1 MGLFNRFSK
10 KKVGEKDSMKK
21 EKSDIEKEKNNAEKK
36 ISPSKCLE
44 ENLKCM
50 KEIFKD
56 CEDVIFRDFKVGERQ
71 SEEFVAIQIDGLA
84 SKDIINDYVL
94 EPLMLEVRKIE
105 PEDVKKKLFKITK
118 EGVISTIEIKEVY
131 DLQEAVV
138 NILSGETALL
148 VNGYDKILI
157 IGSKGPPT
165 RGVSQ
170 AESETVVRGPRDG
183 FVEVSRFNS
192 ALIRRRIRDPKL
204 KLRNMQVGERSK
216 TDIAVLYI
224 EDIANPHL
232 VKDIIRKIEK
242 IKIDAILE
250 SSYIEQLIED
260 NHFSPFPQ
268 MQNTERPDAAAS
280 ALYEGRVVIIVD
292 NTPFCIIAPATM
304 MTFLQSSEDFYQR
317 WAIVSLSRMIR
328 YLAILISL
336 LGPSLYIAIVSYHP
350 GLLPTR
356 LALYIGASRIN
367 VPFPAFIEAFIME
380 ITIELLREAGS
391 RMSGPIGTTIS
402 IVGGLVIGQA
412 AVEAGIVS
420 PLMVIVV
427 AVTAIAS
434 FMIPNYGFASAFRIL
449 RFVVMVLASV
459 LGLYGIMLGLII
471 ITTHLVKLTSFGV
484 PYMTP
489 FTTLGRTISDL
500 KDTVIKMPLIVMR
513 ERQKLTR
520 LQDKIRLS
528 LEEENGNGDDKNV
541 RKKQ

>member
-1 MGLFNRFSK
+1 MGFFHRFLN
-10 KKVGEKDSMKK
+10 KKVEEKNSMKK
-21 EKSDIEKEKNNAEKK
+21 EKSDTKKENP
-36 ISPSKCLE
+36 PSKYLE
-44 ENLKCM
+44 ENVKKL

-56 CEDVIFRDFKVGERQ
+56 CDDVIFRDFKVGVEQ

-84 SKDIINDYVL
+84 NKELVNDYVL
-94 EPLMLEVRKIE
+94 KPLMLEVREVE
-105 PEDVKKKLFKITK
+105 PENVKDRLFKITK
-118 EGVISTIEIKEVY
+118 EGAISATEIKVVH

-138 NILSGETALL
+138 SILSGDTALL
-148 VNGYDKILI
+148 ISGYDKIII

-183 FVEVSRFNS
+183 FVEVARFNS

-204 KLRNMQVGERSK
+204 KLKNAQVGERSK
-216 TDIAVLYI
+216 TDIAILYI
-224 EDIANPHL
+224 EDIANPYL
-232 VKDIIRKIEK
+232 VKEVIKRIEK

-250 SSYIEQLIED
+250 SAFVEQLIED

-268 MQNTERPDAAAS
+268 MESTERPDAAAA
-280 ALYEGRVVIIVD
+280 ALYQGRVVIVVD
-292 NTPFCIIAPATM
+292 NTPFCLVVPATL
-304 MTFLQSSEDFYQR
+304 MTFLQAPEDYFQR
-317 WAIVSLSRMIR
+317 WPIISLARIIR
-328 YLAILISL
+328 YLAVLISL
-336 LGPSLYIAIVSYHP
+336 LGPALYIALVSYHP

-427 AVTAIAS
+427 AVTAISS
-434 FMIPNYGFASAFRIL
+434 FMIPNFGFASAFRIL
-449 RFVVMVLASV
+449 RFVVMALASI
-459 LGLYGIMLGLII
+459 LGLYGIVLGLII

-489 FTTLGRTISDL
+489 FTTLGRTVSDL
-500 KDTVIKMPLIVMR
+500 KDTVIKVPLVKMR
-513 ERQKLTR
+513 ERQKLTH
-520 LQDKIRLS
+520 LKDEIRLVY
-528 LEEENGNGDDKNV
+528 EEQNENGDDKNV
-541 RKKQ
+541 RDR

>member
-1 MGLFNRFSK
+1 MRFFNRFSK
-10 KKVGEKDSMKK
+10 KKVE
-21 EKSDIEKEKNNAEKK
+21 EKNKVQKK
-36 ISPSKCLE
+36 KNNPQIPPSTYLQ
-44 ENLKCM
+44 ENIKKL

-56 CEDVIFRDFKVGERQ
+56 CDDVIFREFKVGEKQ

-84 SKDIINDYVL
+84 NKDLINDYVL
-94 EPLMLEVRKIE
+94 NPLMIGVREVE
-105 PEDVKKKLFKITK
+105 PNNVEDRLFKITK
-118 EGVISTIEIKEVY
+118 EGAISAIEIKVVY

-138 NILSGETALL
+138 SILSGDTALL
-148 VNGYDKILI
+148 ISGYDKII
-157 IGSKGPPT
+157 VIGSKGPPT
-165 RGVSQ
+165 RGVGQ

-183 FVEVSRFNS
+183 FVEVARFNS
-192 ALIRRRIRDPKL
+192 ALIRRRVRDPKL
-204 KLRNMQVGERSK
+204 KLKNMQAGERSK

-232 VKDIIRKIEK
+232 VKDIMKRIEK

-260 NHFSPFPQ
+260 SHFSPFPQ
-268 MQNTERPDAAAS
+268 MENSERPDVAAS
-280 ALYEGRVVIIVD
+280 ALYEGRVVIVVD
-292 NTPFCIIAPATM
+292 NTPFCLIAPATI
-304 MTFLQSSEDFYQR
+304 MTFLQTPEDYYQR
-317 WAIVSLSRMIR
+317 WPIISLARMIR
-328 YLAILISL
+328 YLAVLISL
-336 LGPSLYIAIVSYHP
+336 LGPALYIALVSYHP

-356 LALYIGASRIN
+356 LALFIGASRIN

-427 AVTAIAS
+427 AITAVAS
-434 FMIPNYGFASAFRIL
+434 FMIPNFGFASAFRIW
-449 RFVVMVLASV
+449 RFIMMIFASI
-459 LGLYGIMLGLII
+459 LGLYGIVLGLII
-471 ITTHLVKLTSFGV
+471 ITTHLVRLTSFGV

-500 KDTVIKMPLIVMR
+500 KDTVVKMPLIKMR
-513 ERQKLTR
+513 ERQKLTHLKDEVR
-520 LQDKIRLS
+520 LAY
-528 LEEENGNGDDKNV
+528 EEQSENGDDKNV
-541 RKKQ
+541 RER